1 MRTSVYLSGMTRTRT
16 RAGAVALLA
25 TVVVL
30 TLLVTGPGLP
40 VLSIAE
46 DPTQDRPDNPSTEDT
61 VGYVDGYWYDETLP
75 VDESDD
81 ATVSEDDLEGVISRS
96 MARVE
101 TIRGLTFQEDVSVD
115 VISRQE
121 YQTQNDTSIEDPT
134 ADQRLQS
141 NLRLEALFMADRE
154 TSAIDEQESLYGGSV
169 AGYYD
174 PETDEIVIVSE
185 DPDDPALDELT
196 LGHELV
202 HALQDQHHDLTS
214 YERETQDQAN
224 AKNGLI
230 EGDAVWVENR
240 YETRCS
246 EDWACT
252 LPSTNSQ
259 GGQSEPNWGLYL
271 TIFQPYDDGPDYVDA
286 VLGDG
291 DSRDWDALNSAYD
304 DPPASTSEVIRPGE
318 DREPRNVDVE
328 DRSSENWTQHEVEGT
343 VANDSLGEAT
353 MVSMFAA
360 DGLAGEESVI
370 AADELLPTGLS
381 GTVENIDYDHK
392 VTDGWAGDEL
402 VTYVGENESIENS
415 GYVWE
420 TEWES
425 TAEAEQFLEG
435 YLELLALHDATE
447 VEDHRNTFA
456 IEDEDGYPGAYY
468 LEHDGERVTIVRG
481 PSAGAVSEIDA
492 GSAPEGEDT
501 LELDADAP
509 ESGANDESGSGD
521 SNVDD
526 GVPIPGFGPAVAVVA
541 LLVAT
546 LAARL
551 SR

>member
-1 MRTSVYLSGMTRTRT
+1 MNRTRS
-16 RAGAVALLA
+16 RGVALAVLA
-25 TVVVL
+25 SVL
-30 TLLVTGPGLP
+30 VLAVLVAGPGLP
-40 VLSIAE
+40 LLSIVD
-46 DPTQDRPDNPSTEDT
+46 DPTQDRPDDPSTEGT
-61 VGYVDGYWYDETLP
+61 VGYVDGYWYDDELS
-75 VDESDD
+75 VDGSDD
-81 ATVSEDDLEGVISRS
+81 ATVSEDELEAVVSRS

-101 TIRGLTFQEDVSVD
+101 TIRGLTFEEDVSVD
-115 VISRQE
+115 VISREE
-121 YQTQNDTSIEDPT
+121 YRTRNDTSIEDPT

-154 TSAIDEQESLYGGSV
+154 TSAIDEQQSLYDGSV

-185 DPDDPALDELT
+185 NPDDPALDELT

-202 HALQDQHHDLTS
+202 HALQDQHYDLTS

-240 YETRCS
+240 YETRCN

-252 LPSTNSQ
+252 APSANSQ
-259 GGQSEPNWGLYL
+259 GDQPEPNWGLYL

-291 DSRDWDALNSAYD
+291 DSRDWGALDGAYD

-318 DREPRNVDVE
+318 DREPRDVDVE
-328 DRSSENWTQHEVEGT
+328 DRSSENWTQHEVDGT

-370 AADELLPTGLS
+370 EPDELLPDGPY
-381 GTVENIDYDHK
+381 GTIENIDYDHE

-402 VTYVGENESIENS
+402 VTYVGENESIEES

-425 TAEAEQFLEG
+425 ATEAEQFRDG
-435 YLELLALHDATE
+435 YLELLSSHGA
-447 VEDHRNTFA
+447 EDVDGHRNTFA

-468 LEHDGERVTIVRG
+468 LEQDGERVTIVRG
-481 PSAGAVSEIDA
+481 PSAEAVSEIDA

-501 LELDADAP
+501 LELNASAP
-509 ESGANDESGSGD
+509 DSGADDEAGPNGSGV
-521 SNVDD
+521 ND
-526 GVPIPGFGPAVAVVA
+526 GEPISGFGPAVAVVA

>member
-1 MRTSVYLSGMTRTRT
+1 MNRTRT
-16 RAGAVALLA
+16 RGVALAVFASAIVLA
-25 TVVVL
+25 VL
-30 TLLVTGPGLP
+30 VAGPGLP
-40 VLSIAE
+40 LLSIAD
-46 DPTQDRPDNPSTEDT
+46 DPTRDRPADPSTEGT
-61 VGYVDGYWYDETLP
+61 VGYVDGYWYDDELS
-75 VDESDD
+75 VDGSDD
-81 ATVSEDDLEGVISRS
+81 ATVSEDELEAVVSRS

-101 TIRGLTFQEDVSVD
+101 TIRGLTFEEDVSVD
-115 VISRQE
+115 VISREE
-121 YQTQNDTSIEDPT
+121 YQSQNDTSIEDPT

-154 TSAIDEQESLYGGSV
+154 TSAVEEQQSFYDGSV

-202 HALQDQHHDLTS
+202 HALQDQHYNLTS

-246 EDWACT
+246 QDWACT
-252 LPSTNSQ
+252 VPSTNPQ
-259 GGQSEPNWGLYL
+259 GDQTEPNWGLYL
-271 TIFQPYDDGPDYVDA
+271 TIFHPYDDGPDYVDA
-286 VLGDG
+286 VLGEG

-304 DPPASTSEVIRPGE
+304 DPPASSSEVIRPGE
-318 DREPRNVDVE
+318 EREPRDVDVE
-328 DRSSENWTQHEVEGT
+328 DRSSENWTQHEVDGA

-370 AADELLPTGLS
+370 EPDELLPDGPTG
-381 GTVENIDYDHK
+381 TIENIDYDHE

-402 VTYVGENESIENS
+402 VTYVGDDESIDES

-425 TAEAEQFLEG
+425 TTEAEQFLEG
-435 YLELLALHDATE
+435 YLELLSLHGA
-447 VEDHRNTFA
+447 EDIDGHRDTFS

-481 PSAGAVSEIDA
+481 PSVEAVDEIDA

-501 LELDADAP
+501 LELDATAP
-509 ESGANDESGSGD
+509 DSGAGDEAGPDGSSANDGE
-521 SNVDD
+521 
-526 GVPIPGFGPAVAVVA
+526 PISGFGSAVAVVA
-541 LLVAT
+541 LLVAALT
-546 LAARL
+546 ARL

>member
-1 MRTSVYLSGMTRTRT
+1 MNRTRP
-16 RAGAVALLA
+16 RVIALAVFASVIVLA
-25 TVVVL
+25 VL
-30 TLLVTGPGLP
+30 VAGPGLP
-40 VLSIAE
+40 LLSIAD
-46 DPTQDRPDNPSTEDT
+46 DPTQDRPDDPSTEGT
-61 VGYVDGYWYDETLP
+61 VGYVDGYWYDDELS
-75 VDESDD
+75 VDGSDD
-81 ATVSEDDLEGVISRS
+81 ATVSEDELEAVVSRS

-101 TIRGLTFQEDVSVD
+101 TIRGLTFEEDVSVD
-115 VISRQE
+115 VISREE
-121 YQTQNDTSIEDPT
+121 YRSRNDTAIEDPT

-154 TSAIDEQESLYGGSV
+154 TSAIDEQRSLYDGSV

-174 PETDEIVIVSE
+174 PETDEIVVVSE

-202 HALQDQHHDLTS
+202 HALQDQHYDLTS

-246 EDWACT
+246 GDWACT
-252 LPSTNSQ
+252 LPSSSSHGDQ
-259 GGQSEPNWGLYL
+259 PEPNWGLYL

-286 VLGDG
+286 VLGEG
-291 DSRDWDALNSAYD
+291 DSRDWDVLDGAYD

-318 DREPRNVDVE
+318 EREPRDVDVE
-328 DRSSENWTQHEVEGT
+328 DRSSENWTQHEVDGA

-370 AADELLPTGLS
+370 EPDELLPAGPTGAI
-381 GTVENIDYDHK
+381 ENIDYDHE

-425 TAEAEQFLEG
+425 TTEAEQFRDG
-435 YLELLALHDATE
+435 YLELLSLHGA
-447 VEDHRNTFA
+447 EDIDDRKNTFA

-468 LEHDGERVTIVRG
+468 LAHDGERVTIVRG
-481 PSAGAVSEIDA
+481 PSAEAVAEIDA

-501 LELDADAP
+501 FELNATAP
-509 ESGANDESGSGD
+509 DSGAGDEAGPDGSSANDGE
-521 SNVDD
+521 
-526 GVPIPGFGPAVAVVA
+526 PISGFGSAVAVVA

>member
-1 MRTSVYLSGMTRTRT
+1 MNRTRP
-16 RAGAVALLA
+16 RVVALAVLA
-25 TVVVL
+25 SAIV
-30 TLLVTGPGLP
+30 LLVLVAGPGLP
-40 VLSIAE
+40 LLSIAD
-46 DPTQDRPDNPSTEDT
+46 DPTQDRPADPSTEDT
-61 VGYVDGYWYDETLP
+61 VGYVDGYWYDDELS
-75 VDESDD
+75 VDRSDD
-81 ATVSEDDLEGVISRS
+81 ATVSEDDLEAVVSRS

-101 TIRGLTFQEDVSVD
+101 TIRGLTFEEDVSVD

-121 YQTQNDTSIEDPT
+121 YRTQNDTSIADPT

-154 TSAIDEQESLYGGSV
+154 TSAIDEQQSLYDGSV

-174 PETDEIVIVSE
+174 PETDEIVVVSE

-259 GGQSEPNWGLYL
+259 GDQPEPNWGLYL

-286 VLGDG
+286 VLGEG
-291 DSRDWDALNSAYD
+291 DSRDWDALDGAYD
-304 DPPASTSEVIRPGE
+304 DPPASSSEVIRPGE
-318 DREPRNVDVE
+318 DREPRDVDVE
-328 DRSSENWTQHEVEGT
+328 DRSSENWTQHEIDGA

-370 AADELLPTGLS
+370 EADELLPDGPY
-381 GTVENIDYDHK
+381 GTIENIDYDHE

-402 VTYVGENESIENS
+402 VTYVGENESIEES

-425 TAEAEQFLEG
+425 TTEAEQFLEG
-435 YLELLALHDATE
+435 YLELLSLHGA
-447 VEDHRNTFA
+447 EDVDGHRNTFA

-468 LEHDGERVTIVRG
+468 LENDGERVTIVRG

-492 GSAPEGEDT
+492 GSAPEGDDT

-509 ESGANDESGSGD
+509 DSGADDESGPDD
-521 SNVDD
+521 SNAND
-526 GVPIPGFGPAVAVVA
+526 GEPISGFGPTVAVVA